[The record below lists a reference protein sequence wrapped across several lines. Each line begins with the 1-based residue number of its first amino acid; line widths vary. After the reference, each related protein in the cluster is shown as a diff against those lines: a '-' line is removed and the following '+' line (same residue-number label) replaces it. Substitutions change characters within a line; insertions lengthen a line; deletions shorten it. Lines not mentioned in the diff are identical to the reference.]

1 MSEDAALATPRYRM
15 LGRVAIVTGAAGS
28 LGQAIARRFA
38 AEGAKLVLDDLRAP
52 EALAA
57 ELTAVGTQA
66 LALEGDASNKG
77 DVSHMMERAMAA
89 FGRVDVLVNV
99 AGINSQG
106 GFDAV
111 DLETWEKVLRT
122 NLTSAF
128 LCCKAVVPV
137 MRQQRHGRIINISS
151 VLGKNGGNPRPWIDR
166 NEQKGGGNV
175 AYGASKAALHALTF
189 YLAKELA
196 CDGITVNCVAPGP
209 IATPMTTNLPQTL
222 KNLIP
227 MGRMG
232 QPDDVADAVA
242 YLAGDAAGWV
252 TGEVLDVNG
261 GLWTD

>member
-1 MSEDAALATPRYRM
+1 MAPLRLQD
-15 LGRVAIVTGAAGS
+15 RVAIVTGAAGS

-38 AEGAKLVLDDLRAP
+38 AEGAKLVLDDLAAP
-52 EALAA
+52 AQLAEELSKSGAAVLALA
-57 ELTAVGTQA
+57 
-66 LALEGDASNKG
+66 G
-77 DVSHMMERAMAA
+77 DVSSEADVGQMAQRALAA
-89 FGRVDVLVNV
+89 FGRIDVLVNV

-106 GFDAV
+106 GLDAV
-111 DLETWEKVLRT
+111 DLATWEKVLRT

-128 LCCKAVVPV
+128 LCCKAVVPA
-137 MRQQRHGRIINISS
+137 MRSQGHGRIINISS

-166 NEQKGGGNV
+166 DEQKGAGNV
-175 AYGASKAALHALTF
+175 AYGAAKAGLHALTF

-196 CDGITVNCVAPGP
+196 SDGITVNAVAPGP
-209 IATPMTTNLPQTL
+209 IATAMTTNLPQTL

-232 QPDDVADAVA
+232 RPEDVADAVA
-242 YLAGDAAGWV
+242 YLAGDPAGWV